1 MRTTVTRV
9 FAALVIASA
18 IACNPPAEKE
28 AVQTEAL
35 DMDALKTRIQQKEDA
50 LAQAQNNKNID
61 EALTYYSEDV
71 IAYPPRQE
79 PEVGKEVKRQRYN
92 EMMSKDT
99 TNSTV
104 HYQVIDVFADGDL
117 LVETGE
123 WFDYNAGGDETD
135 KGTYMAIFKL
145 ENGEYSCVREIWNS
159 RTPKKEASGE
169 TMTTAAE

>member
-18 IACNPPAEKE
+18 VACNPPAEDD
-28 AVQTEAL
+28 ATQTEAL

-50 LAQAQNNKNID
+50 LAQAQNNKNVD

-71 IAYPPRQE
+71 IAYPPRTE

-104 HYQVIDVFADGDL
+104 RYQVIDVFADGDL

-135 KGTYMAIFKL
+135 KGTYMAVFKL
-145 ENGEYSCVREIWNS
+145 ENGEYSCIREIWNS
-159 RTPKKEASGE
+159 KTPKEEK
-169 TMTTAAE
+169 AEEPVAPAE